1 MAARR
6 YPCPCCRNLTLEEEP
21 PGTYEVCKVCFW
33 EDDPIQFEDP
43 AYEGG
48 ANTVSLREVRD
59 SYRNFGVSE
68 LRFEKNVRPA
78 RPNELP

>member
-1 MAARR
+1 M
-6 YPCPCCRNLTLEEEP
+6 
-21 PGTYEVCKVCFW
+21 CFW